1 MACRIILMFNMPV
14 IQVYIVELYLLNRYN
29 QRRDSMISWLHRET
43 EWNCSK
49 EIALVSIVYELIASI
64 GYVLK

>member
-1 MACRIILMFNMPV
+1 
-14 IQVYIVELYLLNRYN
+14 
-29 QRRDSMISWLHRET
+29 MISWLHRET
-43 EWNCSK
+43 DWNYSK